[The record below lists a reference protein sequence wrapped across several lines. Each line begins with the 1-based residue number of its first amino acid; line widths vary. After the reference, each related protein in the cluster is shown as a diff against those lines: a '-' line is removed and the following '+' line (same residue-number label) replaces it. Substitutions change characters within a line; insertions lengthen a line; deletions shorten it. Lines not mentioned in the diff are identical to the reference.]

1 MAKRRG
7 VGKKYLRKRKDNR
20 ENSSKSDGIN
30 LGLGSN
36 EYRERVRDLQD
47 IDEKEQE
54 DVKKSEKGIRQMD
67 DIKEFSPEEDTYRKK
82 MAQEPEV
89 MQVARE
95 QKDNMRLSTTK
106 RVVSNQILKSAQ
118 ADNVSHV
125 ASREAAKTE
134 GLEDDKFVKRRL
146 PKMIE
151 EDVYDEGE
159 SLDDF
164 YPGSSVLDK
173 YM

>member
-1 MAKRRG
+1 
-7 VGKKYLRKRKDNR
+7 
-20 ENSSKSDGIN
+20 
-30 LGLGSN
+30 
-36 EYRERVRDLQD
+36 
-47 IDEKEQE
+47 
-54 DVKKSEKGIRQMD
+54 MD
-67 DIKEFSPEEDTYRKK
+67 DIKPFSPEEDAYRKK

-89 MQVARE
+89 MQVNRE
-95 QKDNMRLSTTK
+95 RKDNMRLSTTK

-118 ADNVSHV
+118 SKNISDI
-125 ASREAAKTE
+125 ASKEAAKTE

-151 EDVYDEGE
+151 QDVYNEGE

-164 YPGSSVLDK
+164 YPGSSVLNK